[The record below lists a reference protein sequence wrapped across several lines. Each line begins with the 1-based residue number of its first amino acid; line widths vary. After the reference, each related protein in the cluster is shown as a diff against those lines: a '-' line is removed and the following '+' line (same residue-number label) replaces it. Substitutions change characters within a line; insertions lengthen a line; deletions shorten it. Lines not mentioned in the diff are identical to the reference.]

1 MKFML
6 SPVLLLFSLVLH
18 SDVSAG
24 PGADD
29 FNLGF
34 QYQSGDG
41 VAVDLD
47 MAQRYYKRALDKE
60 PGLFPALYNT
70 ALIYYEKERYKDS
83 RLFFVK
89 AAKSAQTSGSKKD
102 ESLARNGLGTCYQ
115 KIGKRAKAEAEFAAA
130 IQLETSFVEA
140 HYNLINILVSEER
153 LEEAAAAKDRAQHF
167 APSDRY
173 EIFEGRMRGRA
184 SRAAWGGPEIKIA
197 ALIMIV
203 GLFMYWM
210 YVRIKSK

>member
-1 MKFML
+1 MKVRYW
-6 SPVLLLFSLVLH
+6 PALLLLSLLPCA
-18 SDVSAG
+18 DVAAG

-47 MAQRYYKRALDKE
+47 MAQRYYKRSLDKE

-70 ALIYYEKERYKDS
+70 ALIYYAKERFKDA

-89 AAKSAQTSGSKKD
+89 AAKSAQNSSSEKD
-102 ESLARNGLGTCYQ
+102 EALARNGIGTCHQ
-115 KIGKRAKAEAEFAAA
+115 KSDLTAKAEAEFTAA
-130 IQLETSFVEA
+130 IQLEPSFVEA
-140 HYNLINILVSEER
+140 HFNFINLLVSQER
-153 LEEAAAAKDRAQHF
+153 PDEASEAMERARHF

-173 EIFEGRMRGRA
+173 EIFEGRMRGRE
-184 SRAAWGGPEIKIA
+184 SRAAWGSIEIKIGIAVMVA
-197 ALIMIV
+197 ALF
-203 GLFMYWM
+203 LYWVYM
-210 YVRIKSK
+210 RAKSK